1 MPRILG
7 VTCDMVPL
15 RLDMV
20 AQPRPVRPVSAEAFA
35 FINHLRFMSMS
46 SRSKPRADLFEAC
59 ALLHVT
65 RTASQ
70 EAHAEALMRCLSQ
83 ALGKPARLHAP
94 GTLEMSFDEAWLIQL
109 GQAAVRRDEASVD
122 FLLRSRVLPEHRR
135 LVGFL
140 VSRVSECFSLT

>member
-1 MPRILG
+1 
-7 VTCDMVPL
+7 MVPL

-20 AQPRPVRPVSAEAFA
+20 ADPRPIRPVSAEAFA
-35 FINHLRFMSMS
+35 FINHLRFVSMS
-46 SRSKPRADLFEAC
+46 CRSKPRADLFEAC

-83 ALGKPARLHAP
+83 ALGKPARLHTP
-94 GTLEMSFDEAWLIQL
+94 GTLEMSFDETWLIQL
-109 GQAAVRRDEASVD
+109 GQAVVRRDEASVG

-135 LVGFL
+135 LVRFL
-140 VSRVSECFSLT
+140 VGRISEYFSLS